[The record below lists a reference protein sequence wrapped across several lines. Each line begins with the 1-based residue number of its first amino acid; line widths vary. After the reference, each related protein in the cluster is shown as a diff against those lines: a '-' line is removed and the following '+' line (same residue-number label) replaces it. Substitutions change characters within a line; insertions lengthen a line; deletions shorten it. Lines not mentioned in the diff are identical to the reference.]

1 MLDKIIA
8 FGINLRLTICST
20 SFPFLNLIIWMT
32 TAVIFLLI
40 ATSVGKYIAAE
51 ADGSGIPEVK
61 TVLSGMNIHRCFS
74 VETFVA
80 KSIGLL
86 AALIGG
92 IYYDNKVHLLV
103 KLDLMYI
110 CHLLFVVD

>member
-1 MLDKIIA
+1 MFILDTILA
-8 FGINLRLTICST
+8 FGISLRLLVCST
-20 SFPFLNLIIWMT
+20 SYPFLNLIIWMI
-32 TAVIFLLI
+32 TAVIFLLV

-61 TVLSGMNIHRCFS
+61 TVLSGMNIYRCFS

-92 IYYDNKVHLLV
+92 IYYKNKVHLLV
-103 KLDLMYI
+103 KLVLMYI
-110 CHLLFVVD
+110 